1 MLKVLKAFAG
11 VCPVLPSPPIDEGPV
26 PAPGPGQFS
35 LTVQNGRV
43 VGNRDDQEMK
53 TNIGGCYV
61 PAVPGFSVY

>member
-1 MLKVLKAFAG
+1 MSKVLKAFAG

-43 VGNRDDQEMK
+43 VGSRDSW
-53 TNIGGCYV
+53 GGYV
-61 PAVPGFSVY
+61 QAVSGFSD